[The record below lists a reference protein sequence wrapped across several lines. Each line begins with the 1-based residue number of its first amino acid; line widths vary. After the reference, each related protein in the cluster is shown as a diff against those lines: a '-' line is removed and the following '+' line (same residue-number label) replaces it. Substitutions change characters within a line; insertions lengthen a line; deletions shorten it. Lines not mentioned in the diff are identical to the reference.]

1 MKDKYLFY
9 GQLVLLILLFYFA
22 DLSSIFKNGFLSVL
36 FIMAMGLGLYSLYN
50 MGLDTFSLYPEP
62 KKGSKH
68 VQTGAYRFIRHPMYT
83 SLIILGLLLVL
94 SDPQFLNTI
103 IYIILLYV
111 LDAKATYEEGLL
123 LKLHPTYKEY
133 TQKTS
138 KFLPFVY

>member
-1 MKDKYLFY
+1 MKGKYLLY
-9 GQLVLLILLFYFA
+9 GQLVLLVLLFYFA
-22 DLSSIFKNGFLSVL
+22 DPSLIFKNGFLAVL
-36 FIMAMGLGLYSLYN
+36 FILAIGLGLYSIYN
-50 MGLDTFSLYPEP
+50 MGLDTFSPYPEP

-83 SLIILGLLLVL
+83 SLIILGLMLVL

-103 IYIILLYV
+103 VYIILLYV
-111 LDAKATYEEGLL
+111 LDTKAAYEESFL

-133 TQKTS
+133 IQKTS